1 MKYWF
6 NLGNWRYVIGVL
18 LGAATGYG
26 YWYFYGCVNGCTITG
41 SALNSSLYFAFMGF
55 LLVGRPQLKSLKST
69 RLFNPAS
76 CRIFLFTSDLHAH
89 YL

>member
-41 SALNSSLYFAFMGF
+41 SALNSSLYFALMGF
-55 LLVGRPQLKSLKST
+55 LLVGMFKPEQKKPVSEDPS
-69 RLFNPAS
+69 
-76 CRIFLFTSDLHAH
+76 
-89 YL
+89 